1 LNTTRTSNDIDPST
15 EIHRSVVWVWLS
27 RVIVAAGIV
36 WVVVVFTRDFA
47 SLRND
52 FRIESFAWLGF
63 TFVAG
68 MLALLLTVPVFQ
80 LLLRS
85 HSDIPIR
92 YSYAARLLFVAQ
104 VLRHLP
110 GRVWG
115 VMYLIAETRRSI
127 PTSAMVRAN
136 IDVMLYSMSFSMLVA
151 ILLYVSVTIGLIFAS
166 AAGILALSLFAMAVH
181 LDWIGQIAR
190 MVSRFLPERAAKF
203 SAGLTALRPVPWNV
217 VSKIVVCYILSWACY
232 LSIWWALT
240 KIFVVLEDVN
250 IWLLCAAYSVA
261 WVLGYIS
268 MITPAGLGVRE
279 AGFFALAAP
288 VMSLPNLTFLA
299 VFVRVWQL
307 TTELLLFFMF
317 AFAKHG
323 RATDNTSVAD
333 DSSETHL
340 GQKPNE

>member
-1 LNTTRTSNDIDPST
+1 
-15 EIHRSVVWVWLS
+15 
-27 RVIVAAGIV
+27 
-36 WVVVVFTRDFA
+36 
-47 SLRND
+47 
-52 FRIESFAWLGF
+52 
-63 TFVAG
+63 

-92 YSYAARLLFVAQ
+92 YAYAARLLFVAQ

-115 VMYLIAETRRSI
+115 VMYLIAETRRTI

-136 IDVMLYSMSFSMLVA
+136 IDVMLYSLSFNMLVA
-151 ILLYVSVTIGLIFAS
+151 ILLYLSVTSGLICAS
-166 AAGILALSLFAMAVH
+166 ATGILALLLFAMAVH
-181 LDWIGQIAR
+181 LDWIGRIAR
-190 MVSRFLPERAAKF
+190 TISRFLPERASKIL
-203 SAGLTALRPVPWNV
+203 AGLITHRPVPWNV
-217 VSKIVVCYILSWACY
+217 VSKIVVCYILSWVCY

-261 WVLGYIS
+261 WVLGYIA

-279 AGFFALAAP
+279 AGFFAMAAP
-288 VMSLPNLTFLA
+288 LMSLPNLTFLA

-307 TTELLLFFMF
+307 ITELLMFFMF

-323 RATDNTSVAD
+323 RATDNTAVAD
-333 DSSETHL
+333 DSSEMHL
-340 GQKPNE
+340 GRKRNE